1 MDHIFKMFVDMV
13 EEAAEKES
21 RLYVWNEGKSI
32 TSVFTFVPYEYNLV
46 NKIYIEGECCKI
58 EITNIENMEISYDEI
73 EDEFIINV
81 NGETTYI
88 KSI

>member
-1 MDHIFKMFVDMV
+1 MRN
-13 EEAAEKES
+13 A
-21 RLYVWNEGKSI
+21 VWLIDE
-32 TSVFTFVPYEYNLV
+32 L
-46 NKIYIEGECCKI
+46 
-58 EITNIENMEISYDEI
+58 SYDEI